1 MMEYILET
9 KDLTVGYGS
18 PLIKNIRIRLQ
29 PGHILTII
37 GPNGAGKST
46 ILKTLTRYLRPIAGA
61 VYIGG
66 GPVEDYSGRDFARQ
80 VSVVLTQRLRTELM
94 TCEDVVATGRYPYTG
109 SLGILSEED
118 RLQVEEAMR
127 TVHVTELRSKDFTK
141 ISDGQRQR
149 VLLARAICQ
158 QPRIIVLDEPTSF
171 LDIHYEVE
179 LLDILRRMAKER
191 GIAVVMSLHELD
203 LAERASDEVLCV
215 DGSEIRHYGPARE
228 VFREDL
234 ISSLYGLREG
244 SYNELFGCV
253 ELPRPQGE
261 IKTFVLAGGG
271 TGIPVFRALQ
281 KRQIPFACGVL
292 HENDVDFPVAKAL
305 AGALVTEKSFRPISD
320 ESWARAAELLGD
332 CETLIDCAPPTGP
345 GNERNASLRE
355 EAERRGLRIVSSRE
369 YMEE

>member
-1 MMEYILET
+1 MEYILET
-9 KDLTVGYGS
+9 KDLTVGYGK
-18 PLIKNIRIRLQ
+18 PLIEKILIRLR
-29 PGHILTII
+29 PGRILTII

-46 ILKTLTRYLRPIAGA
+46 ILKTLTRYLKPMAGA
-61 VYIGG
+61 VYVGG
-66 GPVEDYSGRDFARQ
+66 GALEGYTSRSFARE

-109 SLGILSEED
+109 SLGILSQED
-118 RLQVEEAMR
+118 RAQVEEAME
-127 TVHVTELRSKDFTK
+127 TVHVTELRDRDFTK

-171 LDIHYEVE
+171 LDIRYEVE
-179 LLDILRRMAKER
+179 LLGILRRMAKER

-215 DGSEIRHYGPARE
+215 DGSAIRHYGPARE
-228 VFREDL
+228 VFREEL
-234 ISSLYGLREG
+234 IRPLYGLERG

-253 ELPRPQGE
+253 ELPRPTGE

-281 KRQIPFACGVL
+281 KRQTPFATGVL
-292 HENDVDFPVAKAL
+292 HENDVDCHVARAL
-305 AGALVTEKSFRPISD
+305 AGAMVTEESFAEITG
-320 ESWARAAELLGD
+320 ARLNEAMALLEQCD
-332 CETLIDCAPPTGP
+332 TFIDCAPPMAL
-345 GNERNASLRE
+345 GNAKNAALRE
-355 EAERRGLRIVSSRE
+355 AAVRRG
-369 YMEE
+369 MELLSADELLG